1 MSSINIDFP
10 YSILKF
16 LSESKDNCKTVSLH
30 SIKLYLLMI
39 EFVRY
44 CLFYI
49 EFFLQIIFGKN
60 YTACNLSL
68 NKVISKE
75 IKLFI
80 FCLTWAIY
88 NVDIHVFNC
97 YLWLWN
103 CFCCVHFWSCLFSYH
118 CKIFVII
125 LWYVCHIILVIRFF
139 F

>member
-88 NVDIHVFNC
+88 NVDIHVFIG
-97 YLWLWN
+97 YL
-103 CFCCVHFWSCLFSYH
+103 
-118 CKIFVII
+118 
-125 LWYVCHIILVIRFF
+125 
-139 F
+139 

>member
-1 MSSINIDFP
+1 M
-10 YSILKF
+10 KF

-44 CLFYI
+44 CLFYF

-75 IKLFI
+75 IYFFFFFFNLGYI
-80 FCLTWAIY
+80 QCRYTC
-88 NVDIHVFNC
+88 FNC

-125 LWYVCHIILVIRFF
+125 LWMVCLRHHPCYQFF
-139 F
+139 FFF